1 MRIFTLILFI
11 LSAWSNGHAQDPN
24 ARAYSLQECVDI
36 AIENNLTV
44 RRSELQKLGAEI
56 NMNQAKA
63 SRLPDLNIGGN
74 TGYNWG
80 RSIDPTSNQFIS
92 QQISFS
98 GVSANS
104 GMTLFNWFRITN
116 TIKQNK
122 LLVESADYG
131 VDKAKNDISLMV
143 VTLFLNVVFN
153 QELYSNSEYQ
163 LISSQ
168 EQLERTKKLVEAGSL
183 PMTSQLELVSQ
194 VATNEVQLINAENS
208 LQLAKLDLKQ
218 MMLLPSFDPFE
229 VVVPTLS
236 MTMTE
241 TLNITP
247 EELFTAAVQAMPEIR
262 SAELQVEGA
271 AMGVKVA
278 EAGYTPQLT
287 LNGSMRTNYSDAFV
301 TYIPNADN
309 PFTIDT
315 DANGNTITRPTLF
328 QTTTGTAV
336 EQISVSQNGTF
347 ETVSFGDQFDQ
358 NLSRSLSLNLSV
370 PVFNNLRTTS
380 SVQRAKIALQQ
391 AEITV
396 LEQRN
401 QLRQTIESAYND
413 AQAAFKTFAAS
424 SRQVEALEETF
435 RSITNQYNLGAANFT
450 DFQVASNN
458 LFRAK
463 SDLVRAKYDYI
474 FKLKVLDFY
483 QGKSLTL

>member
-1 MRIFTLILFI
+1 
-11 LSAWSNGHAQDPN
+11 
-24 ARAYSLQECVDI
+24 
-36 AIENNLTV
+36 
-44 RRSELQKLGAEI
+44 
-56 NMNQAKA
+56 MNQAKA

-218 MMLLPSFDPFE
+218 
-229 VVVPTLS
+229 
-236 MTMTE
+236 
-241 TLNITP
+241 I
-247 EELFTAAVQAMPEIR
+247 
-262 SAELQVEGA
+262 
-271 AMGVKVA
+271 
-278 EAGYTPQLT
+278 
-287 LNGSMRTNYSDAFV
+287 
-301 TYIPNADN
+301 
-309 PFTIDT
+309 
-315 DANGNTITRPTLF
+315 
-328 QTTTGTAV
+328 
-336 EQISVSQNGTF
+336 
-347 ETVSFGDQFDQ
+347 
-358 NLSRSLSLNLSV
+358 
-370 PVFNNLRTTS
+370 
-380 SVQRAKIALQQ
+380 
-391 AEITV
+391 
-396 LEQRN
+396 
-401 QLRQTIESAYND
+401 
-413 AQAAFKTFAAS
+413 
-424 SRQVEALEETF
+424 
-435 RSITNQYNLGAANFT
+435 
-450 DFQVASNN
+450 
-458 LFRAK
+458 
-463 SDLVRAKYDYI
+463 
-474 FKLKVLDFY
+474 
-483 QGKSLTL
+483 